1 MPLAP
6 RPRPDVAQKERVNQL
21 LSRKIPQPLVQSTPL
36 EQDIKSPTID
46 ESDFWLLKYAELAQ
60 QTKNIPLSH
69 LGCCKEGSELF
80 NELCM
85 WVDINQKYLD
95 LGLFPQWSDIAQE
108 LNIDQMKTEWVKVC
122 VRPEQSFTRAILE
135 IYMNDGGNLG
145 DVIEA
150 LRKLQL
156 YRIIQEIYDQT
167 KEFIELYNTYHKNNF
182 NPDGTSQ
189 TFLYSILRTL
199 FETFNKVGQE
209 DPLNAYHQYS
219 KGFNS
224 YFKGLNHIQP
234 ADTDLVVNAVQM
246 TQPTA
251 TPGTESRDS
260 GYQSPYRYGGSLPPM
275 QIDTLPPKKLSEIKG
290 HEKKVALDE
299 KGDKVDI
306 TMRVLLFFAK
316 DGVDSAQQMVQDI
329 QDFRDEDYP
338 DVKVDMF
345 RLNEHDL
352 WNALLINPEAC
363 IQKWLD
369 EMDFVVPILTPEFIQ
384 DLHRGTVGSG
394 APAPTCPMINKY
406 IYNLLRT
413 TYVAEGCQNKKV
425 RPAMPAE
432 FTDQL
437 HRATAVTTEPLFR
450 MWKPTDKNTMRGRV
464 KAMVKVWSKSRGM

>member
-6 RPRPDVAQKERVNQL
+6 PPRPDVAQKERINEL
-21 LSRKIPQPLVQSTPL
+21 LSRVKKTPRPVVEEYRP
-36 EQDIKSPTID
+36 EQTATSPTVD
-46 ESDFWLLKYAELAQ
+46 KTDLWLLEYEELAQ
-60 QTKNIPLSH
+60 KTKNIPLSH
-69 LGCCKEGSELF
+69 LGCCKEGSDLF
-80 NELCM
+80 NDLCM
-85 WVDINQKYLD
+85 WVDINQKYVD
-95 LGLFPQWSDIAQE
+95 TGMFPQWNDLAKE

-135 IYMNDGGNLG
+135 IYMNDGGTLG

-150 LRKLQL
+150 LRKQGQF
-156 YRIIQEIYDQT
+156 RIIQEITDKT
-167 KEFIELYNTYHKNNF
+167 KEFMELYNTYHKSNF
-182 NPDGTSQ
+182 NPDGSSQ

-199 FETFNKVGQE
+199 FETFTKVGQE
-209 DPLNAYHQYS
+209 DPLNAYQQYS
-219 KGFNS
+219 KGFKS

-234 ADTDLVVNAVQM
+234 SDTDLVVNAVQM
-246 TQPTA
+246 AQPT
-251 TPGTESRDS
+251 GIESHDS
-260 GYQSPYRYGGSLPPM
+260 GYTSPYRYGGTLPPM
-275 QIDTLPPKKLSEIKG
+275 QLDTLPPKKLSEIKG

-316 DGVDSAQQMVQDI
+316 DGVDHAQQMVEDI

-338 DVKVDMF
+338 DVKVDLF

-369 EMDFVVPILTPEFIQ
+369 EMDFVIPILTPEFIQ
-384 DLHRGTVGSG
+384 DLHRASIGSG

-425 RPAMPAE
+425 RPAMP
-432 FTDQL
+432 TMYSDQL
-437 HRATAVTTEPLFR
+437 HRSTAVTTEPLFR
-450 MWKPTDKNTMRGRV
+450 MWKPTDKDTMRGRI
-464 KAMVKVWSKSRGM
+464 KAMVKVWCKSRGM